1 MTLHRAL
8 LRFALPAFAAVALLS
23 RSLGAQGT
31 GRIGAKATGRIEG
44 NITDSIHASPL
55 AKANVLAVRIEPE
68 PSVSAGAA
76 TDARGR
82 YRIDSLQAGRYMV
95 EFASPFLDSLEI
107 TLPPREVSVVE
118 GRSTR
123 ADFALPS
130 GQTLR
135 LAACPGL
142 TLDSATGAVVG
153 RLSDADTDHPLIGA
167 KVVVAWY
174 DLSVDRKTLKPSI
187 GERTGVVD
195 SDSLGRYRLCGVPT
209 ATWLVVQVQADGRSG
224 SPIRLQVPDSVGVVV
239 RHLSISTPAARP
251 IADSVSVAGADT
263 TPPPPLTGT
272 ALVSGVVRGV
282 GGLPLSGAQVRVVG
296 ARGTALSDER
306 GRFELRDLPAG
317 TQVLEARRLGYLLA
331 QQPVELRATRPVSQ
345 DVRLQRIVTLDSMR
359 VLAQRSRYPEFEQ
372 HRRMNG
378 FGTFLTADEVARRA
392 SFETSDLFRMIPGFR
407 VSGYGLD
414 AKVTSS
420 RGVTSLTGACSPNI
434 VIDGMPDQEINLI
447 HPSSI
452 GAMEIYRAG
461 QPAPPQY
468 DRGCGAI
475 VIWSK

>member
-1 MTLHRAL
+1 MVIMTSHRSSFC
-8 LRFALPAFAAVALLS
+8 FALPALAAATLLS

-31 GRIGAKATGRIEG
+31 GRIEG
-44 NITDSIHASPL
+44 TITDSIHAAPL
-55 AKANVLAVRIEPE
+55 AKANVLAVRTEPE
-68 PSVSAGAA
+68 PSVSSGAA

-95 EFASPFLDSLEI
+95 EFASPFLDSLEM

-130 GQTLR
+130 GRTLR

-142 TLDSATGAVVG
+142 TLDSETGAVVG

-187 GERTGVVD
+187 GERTGVVT

-224 SPIRLQVPDSVGVVV
+224 SPIRLQVPDSAGVVV

-251 IADSVSVAGADT
+251 IADSVSVAGAGADT
-263 TPPPPLTGT
+263 VPPPPLTGS

-317 TQVLEARRLGYLLA
+317 TQVLEVRRIGYLLA
-331 QQPVELRATRPVSQ
+331 QQPVELRAARPISQ

-378 FGTFLTADEVARRA
+378 FGTFFTADDVARRA

-434 VIDGMPDQEINLI
+434 VIDGMPNQEINLI

-452 GAMEIYRAG
+452 GAMEIYRGGA
-461 QPAPPQY
+461 PTPPQY